1 MFLDICSMCVSVSGC
16 ACKQLCIFVNAQNP
30 ILKQFITLQQVKQLL
45 YKKYN
50 WCKKQINDA
59 PVWIAGMFSAFAAPY
74 IHDRS

>member
-1 MFLDICSMCVSVSGC
+1 M
-16 ACKQLCIFVNAQNP
+16 
-30 ILKQFITLQQVKQLL
+30 LKIPSLNSLTLQQVKQLL